1 MVPGATV
8 LYGTASASSANK
20 IKLEGMAVSNEMIY
34 AHVPL
39 EALFPHHSRVMRL
52 YDNAKKMIIVA
63 NATPVSN
70 PADNKS
76 ARQSERGTYKGEGER
91 TVVSLPPVERAPSN
105 EIVEDESDDEP

>member
-20 IKLEGMAVSNEMIY
+20 IKLEGMAVSNEKVY

-70 PADNKS
+70 PADSKS
-76 ARQSERGTYKGEGER
+76 ARQSERGTGIIGRRGTYSCIASTSQTR
-91 TVVSLPPVERAPSN
+91 VSE
-105 EIVEDESDDEP
+105 